1 MAATPDKPTNPARAA
16 AAETGT
22 SRLAILLGVEV
33 IVIAILRIP
42 YDLGFTAFAFGD
54 RGSWMTVMA
63 LVAGGRRP
71 TIDFGY
77 PYGLLPIWLGRG
89 WFHLLGA
96 TPRTFQMANVLL
108 GCAMAWAIARIVH
121 ALRLPF
127 VAIVMVIVAVPFAI
141 QSSYPS
147 LAHAVEATLICNAIA
162 EQAAGRRR
170 IALALAAAACFAKPS
185 MGYVYGLVILACGAA
200 DFARRGLWRG
210 AGVNWR
216 ALWHELMP
224 AVGTTLAL
232 GFVLGWCYGPVPL
245 IATLLP
251 LAGMKNY
258 AAFHF
263 GFFYGIGRYFWYGT
277 PVHDYFGSVIAFWF
291 AASIGL
297 VIASL
302 VSLGRLL
309 RGSGGPGSRCDEI
322 VIATAVLHVVFVTIF
337 FAGPTSWSYYS
348 YILVIGAA
356 ACCTRAHLSA
366 AGGWLLV
373 ALAASGQTSARAQD
387 VVNWK
392 VRGPSAATAGLW
404 ASAGQ
409 RDDWE
414 AVVRRVDGQRAALL
428 LPQGCAPLLFPEFER
443 NAYAYLTPGVTLPH
457 ELARALEQFADAPI
471 AIAVIEPSYGYALTL
486 IPRVVAALSQRQPIF
501 KNEFFA
507 VYRRARG

>member
-1 MAATPDKPTNPARAA
+1 VAATPDRPANLARAA
-16 AAETGT
+16 AAETGA
-22 SRLAILLGVEV
+22 SRLAILLGIEV
-33 IVIAILRIP
+33 VAIALLRIP

-63 LVAGGRRP
+63 LVAEGRRP

-77 PYGLLPIWLGRG
+77 PYGLLPIWLGSG

-96 TPRTFQMANVLL
+96 TPRTYQVANVLL
-108 GCAMAWAIARIVH
+108 GLAMAWAIARIVH

-127 VAIVMVIVAVPFAI
+127 VAIVMVIVAIPFAI

-147 LAHAVEATLICNAIA
+147 LVHAVEATLICNAIA

-170 IALALAAAACFAKPS
+170 IALAIAAAACFAKPS
-185 MGYVYGLVILACGAA
+185 MGYVYGLVILGWIAV
-200 DFARRGLWRG
+200 DLHRRGLWRG

-216 ALWHELMP
+216 AVWHELMP
-224 AVGTTLAL
+224 AVITTLTL
-232 GFVLGWCYGPVPL
+232 GLILGWVYGPVPL

-251 LAGMKNY
+251 LAGMRNY

-263 GFFYGIGRYFWYGT
+263 GFFRGIGRYFWYGT
-277 PVHDYFGSVIAFWF
+277 PVRDYFGSVIAFWF

-297 VIASL
+297 VISAL
-302 VSLGRLL
+302 VSLGGLI
-309 RGSGGPGSRCDEI
+309 RGSGGSDSRREEI
-322 VIATAVLHVVFVTIF
+322 VVTAAVLHVVFVTMF

-356 ACCTRAHLSA
+356 ACCTRAHLRA

-373 ALAASGQTSARAQD
+373 ALAASGQTSTRAQD
-387 VVNWK
+387 VIDWK
-392 VRGPSAATAGLW
+392 VRAPSAATAGLW
-404 ASAGQ
+404 ASAAQ
-409 RDDWE
+409 RNDWE
-414 AVVRRVDGQRAALL
+414 AVVGIVDGQRAALL

-443 NAYAYLTPGVTLPH
+443 NAYAYLIPGVTLPD
-457 ELARALEQFADAPI
+457 ELDRALERFADAPV
-471 AIAVIEPSYGYALTL
+471 AVAVIEPSYGYALTL
-486 IPRVVAALSQRQPIF
+486 IPRVVAALNQRQPIL

-507 VYRRARG
+507 VYRRARD